1 MLLLLSAGWVWT
13 GTARTYGTMPGG
25 YGYVLSEAEANGREV
40 IATEKR
46 RPATGTAGKERGALR
61 DASEPHSDQTAD
73 PQQSTHTDSRPIQNG
88 QDTHRP
94 LQKDDLSKKDNLSK
108 NGSLLKKEDFSKKD
122 DFSQRDSLSKKD
134 NFSKNG
140 SPLKNNYFS
149 KKDDLSKK
157 EDSSQQDSLSKK
169 DTRRKAGISTLDT
182 AAYHRLSEVEVVA
195 ARHRSTTREAA
206 PLQLL
211 SREGI
216 DRLGL
221 RDLSEAVK
229 RFSGVTVQD
238 YGGIGGLK
246 TVSIRS
252 LGAKHTAVSY
262 DGVTVCDAQSGQ
274 VDISRFSLDNVE
286 TVSLAIGQA
295 DDIFQTAR
303 LYASAGALSIRT
315 TRPDFQTSPFHLK
328 AQLKGGSFGLVNPSL
343 RYEQKLGR
351 RWAATWEGDF
361 LRADGQ
367 YPFTLVNGEQIEKKK
382 RRNSDIET
390 WRTELNL
397 SGRLGQAGS
406 LSVKG
411 YYFHSERGLPGSVI
425 LYNEY
430 AGERLWDKN
439 AFVQARYE
447 TRFDRR
453 FALQAL
459 ARYNYAWNRYQDIN
473 NKYPDGRQ
481 IDRYT
486 QNEYYGSAAGL
497 YTPSEHLSFSL
508 AEDFFV
514 NTLDNTL
521 PGCPFPERYSS
532 LTAAAAQYKDRR
544 LTITASLLATYMTE
558 RVTTGEAPADR
569 RRLSPSVSAS
579 WRLWSEQNIRIRL
592 SYKDA
597 FRVPTFNDMYYLR
610 IGNTN
615 LQPEKATQYNAGL
628 TWSGSFPGVSF
639 LQLSADGYYNWVK
652 DKIVAIPTL
661 FIWKMMNMGEVRI
674 GGVDANLSAGIPLY
688 GPVELQVEAAYTFQR
703 AVDVTDPDAK
713 NYRDQIPYTPRH
725 AGTVSVSLL
734 HPWLNVSYSLVAAG
748 DRYALPQN
756 IPDNRIE
763 RYAEHTLSVNREWK
777 LEACRLRLQG
787 EVLNLGGRTYE
798 VIQYYP
804 MPGRSWRLTLAIRY

>member
-1 MLLLLSAGWVWT
+1 MLRFILQHLLLLLSAGWVWT
-13 GTARTYGTMPGG
+13 GTAPACETMPDG
-25 YGYVLSEAEANGREV
+25 YGFVLSPAKTKSPKAVAAEKKGL
-40 IATEKR
+40 
-46 RPATGTAGKERGALR
+46 ATGAAQRELAGFRET
-61 DASEPHSDQTAD
+61 SDPDSGKRAD
-73 PQQSTHTDSRPIQNG
+73 TGKTIQTDSRPIYG
-88 QDTHRP
+88 RQDTLRL
-94 LQKDDLSKKDNLSK
+94 LQKDDFSK
-108 NGSLLKKEDFSKKD
+108 NNKFSKKD
-122 DFSQRDSLSKKD
+122 SLSK
-134 NFSKNG
+134 
-140 SPLKNNYFS
+140 NNE
-149 KKDDLSKK
+149 LSKK
-157 EDSSQQDSLSKK
+157 NVS
-169 DTRRKAGISTLDT
+169 RKAATPTLDT
-182 AAYHRLSEVEVVA
+182 TAYRRLSEIEVVA
-195 ARHRSTTREAA
+195 KARRSTTAEAA

-211 SREGI
+211 NRESI
-216 DRLGL
+216 ERLGL
-221 RDLSEAVK
+221 ADLSEAVK
-229 RFSGVTVQD
+229 RFSGATVQD

-246 TVSIRS
+246 TVSVRS

-262 DGVTVCDAQSGQ
+262 DGVTVSDAQSGQ

-286 TVSLAIGQA
+286 TISLAIGQT

-303 LYASAGALSIRT
+303 LYASAGALNIRT
-315 TRPDFQTSPFHLK
+315 ARPDFATSPFHLK
-328 AQLKGGSFGLVNPSL
+328 AQLKGGSFGLVNPYL
-343 RYEQKLGR
+343 RYEQKLSR
-351 RWAATWEGDF
+351 QWAAAWEGDF

-367 YPFTLVNGEQIEKKK
+367 YPFTLVNGEQTEKKK
-382 RRNSDIET
+382 RRNTDIET

-397 SGRLGQAGS
+397 SGRLGRAGS

-411 YYFHSERGLPGSVI
+411 YYFQSERGLPGSVI
-425 LYNEY
+425 LYNDY

-447 TRFDRR
+447 TRFNRR

-459 ARYNYAWNRYQDIN
+459 IKYNYAWNRYQDIN

-481 IDRYT
+481 TDRYT
-486 QNEYYGSAAGL
+486 QNEYYASAAGL

-544 LTITASLLATYMTE
+544 LTVTASLLATYMTE
-558 RVTTGEAPADR
+558 RVATGEAPADR

-579 WRLWSEQNIRIRL
+579 WRIWSGQNVRVRL

-610 IGNTN
+610 IGNTH

-628 TWSGSFPGVSF
+628 TWSGAFPGVSF
-639 LQLSADGYYNWVK
+639 LRLSADGYYNRVK

-674 GGVDANLSAGIPLY
+674 GGVDANLSAGIPVY
-688 GPVELQVEAAYTFQR
+688 GPVELQIEAAYTFQR
-703 AVDVTDPDAK
+703 AVDVTDPEAK

-734 HPWLNVSYSLVAAG
+734 NPWLNASYGLVIAG

-756 IPDNRIE
+756 IPDNRIK

-777 LEACRLRLQG
+777 LRACHLRLQG